1 MLLINIGLCP
11 LIALLLF
18 NIRKISVR
26 LGLLGV
32 GLAQL
37 TILVCG
43 VVTIF
48 YNRPV
53 YTVFNIDRFTVVAAN
68 EIPPIE
74 MNKASRL
81 FLPMM
86 GPLFIAAKLPEN
98 NKEREYILF
107 SSMVSS
113 VDLAQMPQYY
123 LPYEQF
129 TASVKTRIQPLERLI
144 SQQSEEEQPNVKLLL
159 AASLAKRGLL
169 QKDVGYLPLQASAQ
183 DMTVLVRR
191 HDAIVIDILPISPW

>member
-1 MLLINIGLCP
+1 VLLINIGLCP

-86 GPLFIAAKLPEN
+86 GPLFIVAKLPEN

-191 HDAIVIDILPISPW
+191 HDAVVIDILPISPW